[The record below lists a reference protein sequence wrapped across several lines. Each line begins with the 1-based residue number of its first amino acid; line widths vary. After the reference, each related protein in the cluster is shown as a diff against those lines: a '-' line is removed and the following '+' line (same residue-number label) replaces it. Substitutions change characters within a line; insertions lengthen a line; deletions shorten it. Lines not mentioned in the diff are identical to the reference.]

1 MTQEPRQSSGRPG
14 SVVMQAYLAANRGRY
29 VEANR
34 HLAPSIIRDAS
45 RSATSIR
52 RSRKSIVKILPRVP
66 APRRLHLRR
75 FLAAIRPFEDPDFCL
90 RSEWRA
96 PTHHPWSASLEEIP
110 ATPRGSDAR
119 L

>member
-34 HLAPSIIRDAS
+34 HLAPSIMRDAS

-90 RSEWRA
+90 RSEWRSQ
-96 PTHHPWSASLEEIP
+96 THNRSIESLEVMRERL
-110 ATPRGSDAR
+110 RG
-119 L
+119 